1 MCGWNTFVYVHVY
14 PWIRGKREGRRKQR
28 GKERSIALRTEKG
41 AHSRLRTRSHVVAN
55 AAGVQ
60 GGRNEEGA
68 IRGGGGGGAH
78 LSQPTPRVCKTGPA
92 AGHAG
97 NPDFGLA

>member
-1 MCGWNTFVYVHVY
+1 M
-14 PWIRGKREGRRKQR
+14 
-28 GKERSIALRTEKG
+28 EKG

-55 AAGVQ
+55 AAGAQ
-60 GGRNEEGA
+60 GGRNEEG
-68 IRGGGGGGAH
+68 GGGGGGGTH
-78 LSQPTPRVCKTGPA
+78 LSLPMPRVCKTGPA